1 MATKK
6 NTTAKTENRNS
17 RNNSSAVTNNSSKAK
32 TGKTAKA
39 TKATKQAK
47 TEQAVQAEPAQP
59 AQQAQQAAAINAY
72 MLNRHIYNDG
82 KIRCFKTQHGD
93 YYKVFVYCENFDGWD
108 KYQFSQLFKDA
119 NKALKYAFVLK
130 QKTGE
135 AINYDSFCMLMAAK
149 TEQAEV
155 NSEEKTYHF

>member
-39 TKATKQAK
+39 TKAK
-47 TEQAVQAEPAQP
+47 AEPAQ
-59 AQQAQQAAAINAY
+59 QTAAINAY

-82 KIRCFKTQHGD
+82 KIRCFKTKHGD

-119 NKALKYAFVLK
+119 NKALKYAFILK

-155 NSEEKTYHF
+155 NK

>member
-32 TGKTAKA
+32 TGKA
-39 TKATKQAK
+39 TK
-47 TEQAVQAEPAQP
+47 QAVQAEPAQ
-59 AQQAQQAAAINAY
+59 QTAAVNAY

-155 NSEEKTYHF
+155 NK

>member
-39 TKATKQAK
+39 TKQAK
-47 TEQAVQAEPAQP
+47 TEQAVQAEPAQ
-59 AQQAQQAAAINAY
+59 QAQQATAINAY
-72 MLNRHIYNDG
+72 MLNRHIYNNG

-93 YYKVFVYCENFDGWD
+93 YYKVFVYCEKFDGWD

-155 NSEEKTYHF
+155 NK

>member
-6 NTTAKTENRNS
+6 NTTAKTENRKS

-32 TGKTAKA
+32 AGKTAKA
-39 TKATKQAK
+39 TK
-47 TEQAVQAEPAQP
+47 QAVQAEPAQ
-59 AQQAQQAAAINAY
+59 QTAAVNAY

-135 AINYDSFCMLMAAK
+135 AISYDSFCMLMAAK

-155 NSEEKTYHF
+155 NS

>member
-32 TGKTAKA
+32 TGK
-39 TKATKQAK
+39 ATKQA
-47 TEQAVQAEPAQP
+47 V
-59 AQQAQQAAAINAY
+59 QAQQTAAISAY
-72 MLNRHIYNDG
+72 MLNRHVYNNG

-155 NSEEKTYHF
+155 NK

>member
-6 NTTAKTENRNS
+6 NTTAKTENRKS

-32 TGKTAKA
+32 AGKAAKA
-39 TKATKQAK
+39 TK
-47 TEQAVQAEPAQP
+47 QAVQAEPAQ
-59 AQQAQQAAAINAY
+59 QTAAVNAY

-135 AINYDSFCMLMAAK
+135 AISYDSFCMLMAAK

-155 NSEEKTYHF
+155 NS

>member
-32 TGKTAKA
+32 TGKAAKA
-39 TKATKQAK
+39 TKQ
-47 TEQAVQAEPAQP
+47 EVQAEPAQ
-59 AQQAQQAAAINAY
+59 QAQQTAAINAY
-72 MLNRHIYNDG
+72 MLNRHVYNDG

-135 AINYDSFCMLMAAK
+135 AISYDSFCMLMAAK

-155 NSEEKTYHF
+155 NK

>member
-1 MATKK
+1 M
-6 NTTAKTENRNS
+6 
-17 RNNSSAVTNNSSKAK
+17 
-32 TGKTAKA
+32 
-39 TKATKQAK
+39 
-47 TEQAVQAEPAQP
+47 QAE
-59 AQQAQQAAAINAY
+59 QAQQTAAINAY

-155 NSEEKTYHF
+155 NS

>member
-39 TKATKQAK
+39 TKATKATKQAK
-47 TEQAVQAEPAQP
+47 TEQAVQAE
-59 AQQAQQAAAINAY
+59 QAQQTAAINAY

-149 TEQAEV
+149 TEQAKV
-155 NSEEKTYHF
+155 NS

>member
-47 TEQAVQAEPAQP
+47 AEPAQ
-59 AQQAQQAAAINAY
+59 QTAAINAY

-82 KIRCFKTQHGD
+82 KIRCFKTKHGD

-119 NKALKYAFVLK
+119 NKALKYAFILK

-149 TEQAEV
+149 TEQAAV
-155 NSEEKTYHF
+155 NK

>member
-32 TGKTAKA
+32 TAKA
-39 TKATKQAK
+39 TKAAKQAK
-47 TEQAVQAEPAQP
+47 TEQA
-59 AQQAQQAAAINAY
+59 QQTAAINAY
-72 MLNRHIYNDG
+72 MLNRHIYNNG

-149 TEQAEV
+149 TEQAAV
-155 NSEEKTYHF
+155 NK

>member
-1 MATKK
+1 MTY
-6 NTTAKTENRNS
+6 NNSNS

-32 TGKTAKA
+32 TGK
-39 TKATKQAK
+39 ATKQAK
-47 TEQAVQAEPAQP
+47 TEQAVQAEPAQ
-59 AQQAQQAAAINAY
+59 QAAAVNAY

-135 AINYDSFCMLMAAK
+135 AISYDSFCMLMAAK

-155 NSEEKTYHF
+155 NK

>member
-6 NTTAKTENRNS
+6 NTTAKTETRNS

-39 TKATKQAK
+39 TKAAKQAK
-47 TEQAVQAEPAQP
+47 AEQAVQAEP

-108 KYQFSQLFKDA
+108 KYQFSHLFKDA

-155 NSEEKTYHF
+155 NK

>member
-32 TGKTAKA
+32 TGKA

-47 TEQAVQAEPAQP
+47 TEQAVQAEPAQ
-59 AQQAQQAAAINAY
+59 QTAAINAY
-72 MLNRHIYNDG
+72 MLNRHIYNNG

-155 NSEEKTYHF
+155 NS

>member
-6 NTTAKTENRNS
+6 NTTAKTETRNS

-32 TGKTAKA
+32 AGKAAKA
-39 TKATKQAK
+39 TK
-47 TEQAVQAEPAQP
+47 QAVQAEPAQ
-59 AQQAQQAAAINAY
+59 QTAAVNAY

>member
-17 RNNSSAVTNNSSKAK
+17 RNNSSAVTNNSSKA
-32 TGKTAKA
+32 GKTAKA
-39 TKATKQAK
+39 TKANKQAK
-47 TEQAVQAEPAQP
+47 TEQAVQAEP

-135 AINYDSFCMLMAAK
+135 AISYDSFCMLMAAK

-155 NSEEKTYHF
+155 NS

>member
-17 RNNSSAVTNNSSKAK
+17 RNNSSAVTNKSSKAK
-32 TGKTAKA
+32 T

-47 TEQAVQAEPAQP
+47 TEQAVQATPE
-59 AQQAQQAAAINAY
+59 QQTAAINAY

-155 NSEEKTYHF
+155 NS

>member
-17 RNNSSAVTNNSSKAK
+17 RNNSSVVTNNSSKAK
-32 TGKTAKA
+32 TGKAA
-39 TKATKQAK
+39 KATKQAK
-47 TEQAVQAEPAQP
+47 AEPAQ
-59 AQQAQQAAAINAY
+59 QTAAINAY

-93 YYKVFVYCENFDGWD
+93 YFKVFVYCENFAGWD

-119 NKALKYAFVLK
+119 NKALKYAFILK

-149 TEQAEV
+149 SEQAAV
-155 NSEEKTYHF
+155 NK